1 MAKFKSVVSFTS
13 SKGSQIVAKCGPE
26 IAELVIVIRETFDL
40 KSFLVHK
47 TSYVAALHFRL
58 SPTHKCF

>member
-26 IAELVIVIRETFDL
+26 IAELVIVIRENLIWKAF
-40 KSFLVHK
+40 
-47 TSYVAALHFRL
+47 
-58 SPTHKCF
+58 